1 MNDSQTAGA
10 LLRQWR
16 QRRRLS
22 QLDLACEAEI
32 STRHLSFVETGRAQP
47 SRDMLLHLAEQL
59 EIPLRERNRLLG
71 AAGYAPLYSQH
82 DLADPALA
90 PARQA
95 IEQLLEAHE
104 PYPALAIDRQ
114 WNLLA
119 ANAAVGAFLAGM
131 PAFLLGP
138 PLNVMRLSLHP
149 QGLAPRIANLALWRA
164 HLLQRLQRDAEIS
177 GDDSLFALLEELR
190 GYPAPAAVAAPPSD
204 AVLVPLQLHSERG
217 VLSLISTITV
227 FGTPNDVT
235 LAELALETFFPADA
249 FTAAYLRELAGRP

>member
-1 MNDSQTAGA
+1 MNSQSQTAGA

-59 EIPLRERNRLLG
+59 DMPLRERNRLLA
-71 AAGYAPLYSQH
+71 AAGFAPLYSQH

-95 IEQLLEAHE
+95 IEQLLKAHD
-104 PYPALAIDRQ
+104 LAIDRQ

-119 ANAAVGAFLAGM
+119 ANAAATAFLAGM
-131 PAFLLGP
+131 PDFLLGP

-149 QGLAPRIANLALWRA
+149 EGLAPRIANLALWRA
-164 HLLQRLQRDAEIS
+164 HLLMRLQRDAEIS
-177 GDDSLFALLEELR
+177 GDETLFDLLDELR
-190 GYPAPAAVAAPPSD
+190 GYPAPAEVPAPPSD
-204 AVLVPLQLHSERG
+204 AVLVPLQLHSEHG

-249 FTAAYLRELAGRP
+249 FTAEYLRNLMKSP